1 MKMAVL
7 SSPYESVEYPDRFI
21 YVTTT
26 LLHIR
31 PFDALQV
38 ELLHHCQTPIS
49 LQALAALSGLSP
61 ATVLWLLAPLA
72 RHGMVKRTAPPLS
85 LGEEGEVKR

>member
-1 MKMAVL
+1 MTTV
-7 SSPYESVEYPDRFI
+7 PYPHETVEAFDRYT
-21 YVTTT
+21 YVATT

-38 ELLHHCQTPIS
+38 ELLHHCQAPIS

-61 ATVLWLLAPLA
+61 ATVLWLLTPLA
-72 RHGMVKRTAPPLS
+72 RHGMIKRAALPLA
-85 LGEEGEVKR
+85 LAEVEEAR